1 MKHTRY
7 ELVLD
12 CIECGPL
19 CGIKTGTTELVDY
32 ESPEDTRSAELG
44 DASEIRWQ
52 LFRRMVG
59 VMVCGCGVLLGQG
72 RIEGLGV
79 LGQGGEIRQG
89 RRWHRRCM
97 RILGDVRGRRRGRVR
112 VVIG

>member
-1 MKHTRY
+1 M
-7 ELVLD
+7 
-12 CIECGPL
+12 
-19 CGIKTGTTELVDY
+19 CGIKTGATEFVDY